1 METVRCQ
8 ILNTHKAAANGRFG
22 RSVVFLVL
30 SATTSGPFLHLV
42 FSFFLSK
49 QALAQI
55 QLQPKAGKTKLQPGQ
70 DNFEQLQIPK
80 DGRSFFCILV
90 SFFNRRFFFNN
101 KSFLNVRLNQAPTA
115 PGGNYG
121 FSPWRKWVF
130 LLVKSFFWS

>member
-8 ILNTHKAAANGRFG
+8 ILNTHKAAANVRFG

-80 DGRSFFCILV
+80 DGRSFFLYFG
-90 SFFNRRFFFNN
+90 FFLQQTFFF
-101 KSFLNVRLNQAPTA
+101 QQ
-115 PGGNYG
+115 
-121 FSPWRKWVF
+121 
-130 LLVKSFFWS
+130 